1 MSIPNRWGDAP
12 VSASVAAPLPL
23 VVLLGAMVF
32 PCAAMA
38 GEEGFS
44 VGLSQLIQYDS
55 NLYRLPDGAVA
66 PRGERGDRISLSSV
80 QLGFDRTVSR
90 QRLRADLD
98 LSHSAYRH
106 HDDLDYT
113 APDGRL
119 SWDWVVGRQWSG
131 RLLHQYSETLA
142 GFDDVGGTEQV
153 IRRFRRSAG
162 RAVLRIDPQW
172 SVGAGV
178 AHSRSWYKDGRR
190 PLSEFEARTL
200 SADLTWTTRAGNRLQ
215 LSVQDADGRYPN
227 RPAATGSI
235 RDYRQR
241 QWRVGM
247 DWQLTAA
254 FAVNGEL
261 GHTSRTYALAPARDF
276 SGTTGQLAL
285 RWVPTAKLALNLR
298 WRRDIGAE
306 EDLVANYAL
315 TRVLA
320 FEPVWAVTSKIS
332 AGLIAERRQRDYGG
346 DPELGFGGLVPRRD
360 DRTERFGL
368 WLSYQPLEALTVQ
381 LRAEHQRRRSALA
394 TREFD
399 ADTVSVQARWN
410 F

>member
-12 VSASVAAPLPL
+12 VSASVATPLPL
-23 VVLLGAMVF
+23 VVLLGVMLLSCPAV
-32 PCAAMA
+32 AA
-38 GEEGFS
+38 EDSFS

-66 PRGERGDRISLSSV
+66 PRGERSDRISLTGV

-90 QRLRADLD
+90 QRLRADLNV
-98 LSHSAYRH
+98 SHSAYRY

-119 SWDWVVGRQWSG
+119 SWDWVAGRQWSG
-131 RLLHQYSETLA
+131 TLVHQYSETLA

-172 SVGAGV
+172 AVGAGV
-178 AHSRSWYKDGRR
+178 AHSRSWYKDGKR
-190 PLSEFEARTL
+190 PLSEFDARTVN
-200 SADLTWTTRAGNRLQ
+200 ADLTWTTRAGNRLQ
-215 LSVQDADGRYPN
+215 LSVQEADGRYPN
-227 RPAATGSI
+227 RLAVAGSI

-247 DWQLTAA
+247 NWQLTAA
-254 FAVNGEL
+254 LAVDGEL

-276 SGTTGQLAL
+276 SGTTGQFAL

-320 FEPVWAVTSKIS
+320 FEPVWAATSKIS
-332 AGLIAERRQRDYGG
+332 AGLIAERRERDYGG

-368 WLSYQPLEALTVQ
+368 WARYQASDWASFQ
-381 LRAEHQRRRSALA
+381 LRAERQRRSSALVS
-394 TREFD
+394 RNYD
-399 ADTVSVQARWN
+399 ADTVSVFAN
-410 F
+410 FIF